1 MSEGRPNPPHHGQ
14 YLAPQTQPYA
24 TSSGS
29 SASTPATTPTTP
41 TFPLNRDLAPSPVPS
56 THSSVNTIASSQT
69 QYRVRLNPT
78 TGNRVSSRSRQSS
91 KPSTIGMPGL
101 GFPGTVRGVGPMSH
115 GTPSWNEQ
123 GGDRSTTYPSHGSR
137 VDHATLPPLAPSEL
151 PTRTVNLANP
161 LARSGRAPPASAA
174 PVPMRGSHFI
184 TPTSMQPMHVI
195 YSGGQPP
202 YGMSDA
208 QKLLAA
214 ASPPPQSGASSSN
227 VSTRTV
233 IQSDIGPTRRLSS
246 SEQAHNVT
254 TPRKPSLTN
263 GSLVSASSS
272 SSSAKLTSPP
282 PPMPPPRDIPLP
294 PLPATASNSLIPEN
308 GTRTAT
314 SSSRYDGERLRG
326 GERQM
331 SSSNRNEQ
339 ASGPIPSG
347 SARPVSRNRDVS
359 APAAMTS
366 VAKEAERRDW
376 YAAQNGN
383 QHGVVLNPK
392 KMSSPPLGGLFSRKA
407 GKSSSSLNSTG
418 GSAPKVRGSDAPS
431 EFGVLPRGPTKQV
444 ESMPLAPPATSR
456 NPLSNENQQQ
466 AGPHSM
472 PVSNGKRS
480 VPPLGLGRPSTSYL
494 ASRRSEEVN
503 RHFSGGESS
512 SDFAK
517 SVQARKSSGGLRALF
532 SRNKPK
538 DRPDDRKTPSP
549 VAQMPM
555 RLPGTQ
561 PLATRRRASEDMLR
575 SRKVEAGPSR
585 HEPNSISSKPPL
597 RPLPN
602 SVSDNGATRPSPGTQ
617 VVTSRMSEGR
627 SNTPQPPP
635 SPPTP
640 TASTSQIPVSA
651 EAKQP
656 PLQHLPPTVSLHL
669 GDLPQLDLSLG
680 STFDS
685 LMKSFE
691 FGTRMSPVATQ
702 KSPLSPKRPH
712 MHSRRRSRSFSEY
725 SHSSSGQS
733 LTTRETSAR
742 LNKRESRVNSSASL
756 AADLAA
762 YGALEPPAPRTG
774 VPSSMSSLSVSNHA
788 RTFSGTSSSLSEH
801 SPPRT
806 PGTNEGDPATIYN
819 STSFASADTLH
830 GDASTDSTRVPN
842 APLDG
847 PSLSTSQ
854 DKTPRAVRPSLL
866 QHAESQRSMTPI
878 MEQDEAKFPE
888 QIVKPAESLSALGL
902 APPLK
907 IAKTVDIPLPVKE
920 EKKTRRIRLPRR
932 SRMVESQYT
941 LIELTEEIRRILV
954 VFRRA
959 SATKSADKAGL
970 IRNELLD
977 CLVEGEK
984 KGFDASD
991 KAGSAAL
998 RAASI
1003 EWLELLLVELK
1014 IDQPANERGACLEAL
1029 SSIMERLRESHVK
1042 RTTCSPVLSARALD
1056 NSPREQAVFR
1066 SLMVR
1071 IMTYVL
1077 EKLSGK
1083 GVFHN
1088 TLMFAG
1094 RMLAFAFFR
1103 IEGVAVQL
1111 LSALPTKQAT
1121 LSRFAI
1127 ALESFSAGS
1136 STYSEIRYPAHLQDL
1151 QFKNTRS
1158 YMTTL
1163 NHTAPV
1169 YEMAEEAQAFHFK
1182 PGNWLRRWQS
1192 DDSELFPA
1200 FYKAY
1205 HRQLARYLAPALK
1218 ASDTDNV
1225 PLPIPVLMHAPG
1237 YVHLAAIF
1245 ATKCQSYING
1255 AVNAVTTTSASS
1267 SFTADE
1273 SASMRGNVK
1282 PPVLETAN
1290 RRLSELILYLA
1301 TSKLFV
1307 PSSASAVT
1315 ECDGVQLWANIID
1328 IWIKY
1333 LISRTS
1339 LYSPKAVFCL
1349 FDLLDVIMMPP
1360 SPQLMSPDISTNNK
1374 ITLIDIRYLISV
1386 VKTILTQTEHHLTLA
1401 KCIAFVW
1408 THFDTLCYQ
1417 AEDREALCLH
1427 LLLDPA
1433 LFERLMLFWSQSVRS
1448 YVLRLVVFR
1457 LGHISTS
1464 ASDFANHNMELS
1476 VVQLLNASLEKIRAR
1491 HDELEPHLIVDE
1503 RGDTEVYTGPFESAG
1518 RGIVRS
1524 RSTITMVDAIE
1535 RLPSFE
1541 QESTN
1546 AEQLLGLVPAS
1557 PSAETFGGEDEPEVI
1572 TSKAKAKSPSWFK
1585 KSFGKSKKTKRAGP
1599 EDSDNESP
1607 TSSGRPSLEGP
1618 SAPLPISI
1626 LKPTIAAATSTTA
1639 GSDTALFTNFSD
1651 GLSTDCQGPIRS
1663 GPTASESSLTPSP
1676 GAQQVSQNRASAPT
1690 SPVQRTFEFELPT
1703 ASPRSDTFDRPT
1715 MPGSPSLLGNNMASN
1730 PPKLP
1735 ASPHMSRSFSKRSSL
1750 LHPMAV
1756 SAIDGSFNPAIRK
1769 PLVSVLIQQ
1778 PPYDKRFHPYCIRM
1792 LAELEDVRR
1801 EYDEWWAEDGPGQ
1814 QDNAPPRL
1822 NVAWP
1827 FSEDED

>member
-1 MSEGRPNPPHHGQ
+1 MSEGRVNPPHHGQ
-14 YLAPQTQPYA
+14 YLAPTAQRYA
-24 TSSGS
+24 TSSDS
-29 SASTPATTPTTP
+29 SASTSGTSPTTP
-41 TFPLNRDLAPSPVPS
+41 TFPPNRDLAPSPVPS
-56 THSSVNTIASSQT
+56 THSSINTVGSGQT
-69 QYRVRLNPT
+69 QYTVRINPT
-78 TGNRVSSRSRQSS
+78 AGNRVSSRSRQSS
-91 KPSTIGMPGL
+91 KPSTLGMPGL
-101 GFPGTVRGVGPMSH
+101 GFPGTVRGVAPMSN
-115 GTPSWNEQ
+115 GPSNWNELPA
-123 GGDRSTTYPSHGSR
+123 DRSATYPSNVSR
-137 VDHATLPPLAPSEL
+137 AHHATLPPLTASEL

-161 LARSGRAPPASAA
+161 LARSGRAPPASGA

-184 TPTSMQPMHVI
+184 TPTSMQPMHVVRPA
-195 YSGGQPP
+195 GPAP
-202 YGMSDA
+202 YGISDA
-208 QKLLAA
+208 HKLLAA
-214 ASPPPQSGASSSN
+214 ASPPQRPSTSPSS

-233 IQSDIGPTRRLSS
+233 SQSDIGSTRRTSN
-246 SEQAHNVT
+246 SEQAYNVT
-254 TPRKPSLTN
+254 TPRKPSFTN

-272 SSSAKLTSPP
+272 SGSTRLTSPP
-282 PPMPPPRDIPLP
+282 PPMPPPRDMPLP
-294 PLPATASNSLIPEN
+294 PLPSMSSNSSVQEN
-308 GTRTAT
+308 GTRTGC
-314 SSSRYDGERLRG
+314 SSSRYNGERATG
-326 GERQM
+326 VEMQM
-331 SSSNRNEQ
+331 TSSESNGHGSRPT
-339 ASGPIPSG
+339 AG
-347 SARPVSRNRDVS
+347 SARPAPRNRDVS

-366 VAKEAERRDW
+366 VAKEAETRDW
-376 YAAQNGN
+376 RTTQNGY
-383 QHGVVLNPK
+383 QLEVILNPK

-418 GSAPKVRGSDAPS
+418 GSATRIRNSDAPS
-431 EFGVLPRGPTKQV
+431 EFGVLSRGTTRQV
-444 ESMPLAPPATSR
+444 DSMPLAPPATSR
-456 NPLSNENQQQ
+456 NPVSGENQQMEGQ
-466 AGPHSM
+466 HASPN
-472 PVSNGKRS
+472 SNGKHS
-480 VPPLGLGRPSTSYL
+480 VPPLGLGRPSTAYL
-494 ASRRSEEVN
+494 ASRRSEEVS

-517 SVQARKSSGGLRALF
+517 SVQGRKSSGGLRALF
-532 SRNKPK
+532 SRNKSK

-549 VAQMPM
+549 IPPIPVH
-555 RLPGTQ
+555 LPDTQ

-575 SRKVEAGPSR
+575 SRKVQPGPPR
-585 HEPNSISSKPPL
+585 HEPNPISSNPPV

-602 SVSDNGATRPSPGTQ
+602 SVSDNGITRPPPVIQ
-617 VVTSRMSEGR
+617 IATSRLSEGEGR
-627 SNTPQPPP
+627 STTPQPPP

-640 TASTSQIPVSA
+640 TAHASQVPASA
-651 EAKQP
+651 EPKQ
-656 PLQHLPPTVSLHL
+656 LQLQRLPPTVSLHL

-691 FGTRMSPVATQ
+691 FGTRISPTATQ

-712 MHSRRRSRSFSEY
+712 MHSRRRSHSFSEY

-733 LTTRETSAR
+733 ITTRESGAR
-742 LNKRESRVNSSASL
+742 PNKRESNVNSSASL

-762 YGALEPPAPRTG
+762 YGALELPTPRTE
-774 VPSSMSSLSVSNHA
+774 VPPSVSSLSVSDHA

-806 PGTNEGDPATIYN
+806 PGNNEGDPAAIYN
-819 STSFASADTLH
+819 STSSGSADTLH
-830 GDASTDSTRVPN
+830 CDASTDSTRVQTL
-842 APLDG
+842 ALLDG
-847 PSLSTSQ
+847 PSSSASQ

-866 QHAESQRSMTPI
+866 QQAESQRSMTPI
-878 MEQDEAKFPE
+878 LEQDEAKAPE
-888 QIVKPAESLSALGL
+888 PTFKRADNLSALGL
-902 APPLK
+902 APSLEIVTPASLLK
-907 IAKTVDIPLPVKE
+907 SVKE
-920 EKKTRRIRLPRR
+920 EKKTRRIRLPRN
-932 SRMVESQYT
+932 SRKVQSQYT
-941 LIELTEEIRRILV
+941 QTELAGEIRRILV
-954 VFRRA
+954 IFHRA

-984 KGFDASD
+984 NGFDAGD
-991 KAGSAAL
+991 EAGSAAL
-998 RAASI
+998 RAVSI
-1003 EWLELLLVELK
+1003 DWLELLLMELK
-1014 IDQPANERGACLEAL
+1014 VDQPANERGACLEAL
-1029 SSIMERLRESHVK
+1029 SSIME
-1042 RTTCSPVLSARALD
+1042 SPVLSARALED
-1056 NSPREQAVFR
+1056 RPQEQAVFR

-1094 RMLAFAFFR
+1094 RMLA
-1103 IEGVAVQL
+1103 
-1111 LSALPTKQAT
+1111 
-1121 LSRFAI
+1121 
-1127 ALESFSAGS
+1127 LESSSAQNS
-1136 STYSEIRYPAHLQDL
+1136 SATYSEIRYPSHLQDL

-1163 NHTAPV
+1163 NHTTPV
-1169 YEMAEEAQAFHFK
+1169 YEAPEEAQAFHFQ

-1218 ASDTDNV
+1218 PSDAENA
-1225 PLPIPVLMHAPG
+1225 PLPISVLMQAPG

-1273 SASMRGNVK
+1273 SAGMRGNVK

-1301 TSKLFV
+1301 TSKLFI
-1307 PSSASAVT
+1307 PSSTSAVM
-1315 ECDGVQLWANIID
+1315 ECDGIQLWANIID

-1360 SPQLMSPDISTNNK
+1360 TPQLMSPDMSANSK
-1374 ITLIDIRYLISV
+1374 FTLIDIRYLISV

-1408 THFDTLCYQ
+1408 THFDMLCYE

-1457 LGHISTS
+1457 LGHISTN
-1464 ASDFANHNMELS
+1464 ASDVANHNMELD
-1476 VVQLLNASLEKIRAR
+1476 VVQLLNASLQKIRAR
-1491 HDELEPHLIVDE
+1491 HDEMEPHLIVDE
-1503 RGDTEVYTGPFESAG
+1503 RVDTEAYTGPFESAE
-1518 RGIVRS
+1518 RGIARS
-1524 RSTITMVDAIE
+1524 RSTITMVDAID
-1535 RLPSFE
+1535 RHPTIE
-1541 QESTN
+1541 QEATN

-1557 PSAETFGGEDEPEVI
+1557 PSAETFGGEEEPEVI
-1572 TSKAKAKSPSWFK
+1572 TKPKTPSWFK
-1585 KSFGKSKKTKRAGP
+1585 KSFGKTKKMKRAGLD
-1599 EDSDNESP
+1599 DSDNESP
-1607 TSSGRPSLEGP
+1607 TFSGRPSLEGP
-1618 SAPLPISI
+1618 APPLPKSI
-1626 LKPTIAAATSTTA
+1626 LKPTTATAKPTTA
-1639 GSDTALFTNFSD
+1639 RSNSALFTKFPRD
-1651 GLSTDCQGPIRS
+1651 LSTDSQDPARS
-1663 GPTASESSLTPSP
+1663 GSTSSESSSAPSL
-1676 GAQQVSQNRASAPT
+1676 GVQQASRNHAAAPT

-1715 MPGSPSLLGNNMASN
+1715 MPSSPSLIGTSMPPN
-1730 PPKLP
+1730 PIKLP

-1756 SAIDGSFNPAIRK
+1756 SAIDGPFKSAIRK
-1769 PLVSVLIQQ
+1769 PLVSVLNQQ

-1801 EYDEWWAEDGPGQ
+1801 EYDEWWAEDGPGR